1 MGTPVE
7 PLWSIRMV
15 GKGAENKQRELKSV
29 VWVKWVKEM
38 KGGHGEGNTAACAE
52 AIGLAV
58 SAQGSTLWAC
68 EFLSSAQ
75 SSDWQTDRTHETV
88 RALMGQVS

>member
-7 PLWSIRMV
+7 PLRSIRTV
-15 GKGAENKQRELKSV
+15 GKGPENKQRELKSV

-52 AIGLAV
+52 AIALVV
-58 SAQGSTLWAC
+58 SAQGLTLWVC
-68 EFLSSAQ
+68 EFLSSAR
-75 SSDWQTDRTHETV
+75 SSE
-88 RALMGQVS
+88 

>member
-7 PLWSIRMV
+7 PLWSIWTV

-38 KGGHGEGNTAACAE
+38 KGGHGEGNTAAE

-58 SAQGSTLWAC
+58 SAQGLTLWAC

>member
-7 PLWSIRMV
+7 LLWSIRTV
-15 GKGAENKQRELKSV
+15 GKGQENKQRELKSV

-38 KGGHGEGNTAACAE
+38 KGGHGEGNTAACVE
-52 AIGLAV
+52 AIAVAV
-58 SAQGSTLWAC
+58 SVQGSTLWAC
-68 EFLSSAQ
+68 EFLSSTQ

-88 RALMGQVS
+88 QPLMGQVS